1 MTLTTATKRT
11 LAEFRKLTD
20 AEDYLQ
26 FFNLPYRQDFVNVN
40 RLHILKQ
47 FALLIAKIDEV
58 FPNVSEE
65 ERLEK
70 YRLALTEA
78 YELFQTASPLETK
91 LFKVFNETPK
101 NFVSLESLA
110 KKAGVI

>member
-1 MTLTTATKRT
+1 MTLTSATPRT

-47 FALLIAKIDEV
+47 FALLIEKVNEV
-58 FPNVSEE
+58 FLDVSEE
-65 ERLEK
+65 EKLEK
-70 YRLALTEA
+70 YRMALAEA
-78 YELFQTASPLETK
+78 YEVFQSSSPLETK

-101 NFVSLESLA
+101 NFVSLESLT
-110 KKAGVI
+110 KKAGVM